1 MKPSQHAARR
11 EPRREP
17 EEQPG
22 DRRQHRVERHALH
35 VVGEALR
42 EEVDDAPDRRPQEH
56 GDEEELEAHRRFRCA
71 EREGHL
77 YVRMIFWKRVMF
89 WKRGVT
95 DVVVFYK
102 SHVLLSVIIIFEFK
116 FKYKNTSP

>member
-56 GDEEELEAHRRFRCA
+56 GDEEELEAHRRLRCA
-71 EREGHL
+71 GREGHL
-77 YVRMIFWKRVMF
+77 YVRLIFLERATRRASQQSDIARFFFKIAHFVFLMF
-89 WKRGVT
+89 
-95 DVVVFYK
+95 
-102 SHVLLSVIIIFEFK
+102 
-116 FKYKNTSP
+116 